1 VKNISIIIPS
11 HSSQKYIIE
20 LLLAIKKQTL
30 QPLEIIIIDSYAS
43 VEFKQTIKKI
53 GLGCKIE
60 IINYNKVSYPPNKR
74 NFGASIAR
82 GEFLAFLD
90 VKTIPEQ
97 DWLETYYNYIKGNK
111 FFAIFGSTKYHYQ
124 NTFQKFLIFASY
136 GFINHET
143 LPGTIISKKNFE
155 KIGKFF
161 ENVRA
166 GEDEEW
172 RFRIKKNNYKTFCPT
187 TYSLQYSHLPEN
199 LIETSKKY
207 FQYSLHASLVQ
218 VQQNIKNLYL
228 SILLLFSALIIPKWN
243 FMFTNWDQSP
253 LYIPHI
259 TKIYIISSLI
269 ILLIL
274 LFFHFFLNFRIF
286 ISKSILFIFFC
297 YLTFFLVSVSI
308 FYWNERVAN
317 WVESAVWYIPH
328 ITKIYLSIIVS
339 LSIII
344 RGIFMPLKR
353 KVPLKFLLMFKWIY
367 VGLLGTVLDLI
378 KAPGY
383 IIGAIIYPIISLRNF
398 VLKK

>member
-1 VKNISIIIPS
+1 
-11 HSSQKYIIE
+11 
-20 LLLAIKKQTL
+20 
-30 QPLEIIIIDSYAS
+30 
-43 VEFKQTIKKI
+43 
-53 GLGCKIE
+53 
-60 IINYNKVSYPPNKR
+60 
-74 NFGASIAR
+74 
-82 GEFLAFLD
+82 
-90 VKTIPEQ
+90 
-97 DWLETYYNYIKGNK
+97 
-111 FFAIFGSTKYHYQ
+111 
-124 NTFQKFLIFASY
+124 
-136 GFINHET
+136 
-143 LPGTIISKKNFE
+143 
-155 KIGKFF
+155 
-161 ENVRA
+161 
-166 GEDEEW
+166 
-172 RFRIKKNNYKTFCPT
+172 
-187 TYSLQYSHLPEN
+187 
-199 LIETSKKY
+199 
-207 FQYSLHASLVQ
+207 
-218 VQQNIKNLYL
+218 
-228 SILLLFSALIIPKWN
+228 
-243 FMFTNWDQSP
+243 MFTNWDQSP

-297 YLTFFLVSVSI
+297 YLTFFLVSVLI